1 MALLED
7 DVSVTSC
14 EKSLVEKITLNMY
27 LCLLSTCTFCCQMRM
42 MSINLYP
49 KN

>member
-7 DVSVTSC
+7 DLSVTSC

-27 LCLLSTCTFCCQMRM
+27 LCVCFQPAL
-42 MSINLYP
+42 P
-49 KN
+49 VAK